1 MVEAALYQDGVRV
14 STPASLADTF
24 RELREQQDGMAWI
37 GLARPTEA
45 EILSLAAEFD
55 LHPLAVEDAMEA
67 HQRPKLERYGDT
79 LFVVLR
85 AARYLDA
92 PEEVDFGELH
102 VFVGPDFLITVRHG
116 AAPDLSAVRRRME
129 ETPELLKLGPEAVLY
144 AILDAVVDGYAPVVA
159 GVQNDIDEI
168 ETEVFRGDPEV
179 SRRIYELSREMVEF
193 QRATRPLVGMLH
205 GLMAGFAKYGTDEEL
220 QRYLRDVA
228 DHVTHTSER
237 VDGFRQ
243 ALTDILTVNA
253 TLVTQ
258 QQNAEMR
265 ALAEAG
271 FEQNEEIKKISSWAA
286 ILFAPTLVGTIYGMN
301 FEHMP
306 ELQLELRIPLRDRP
320 DGGGLRQFVRDFQ
333 AAGLALTTSC
343 RAQFFCGLCSRIGA
357 TIRPP
362 GRHRPGSS
370 SAGEAAGGTAGSWET
385 AAAGA
390 WTRHEATA
398 RTTRP
403 ARGSL
408 PQPGPAPPAV
418 AGAAHPRR
426 PHRAHRMGRRLPPA
440 RLPHPGSRV
449 TDMPELHTR
458 LLADVIAL
466 GSPYPLVLTGGYAV
480 RAHHLI
486 NRPSQDLDV
495 ATENPAPMA
504 DIAATLPP
512 AWKQLDVLVRPGRGQ
527 EPTRHGVRL
536 CRGRCEAVFGTG
548 ESQVADWGVD
558 APGTGSTS
566 HLCSASPLRGLGTRT
581 VPVSGEA
588 GAITRFLSRRV

>member
-1 MVEAALYQDGVRV
+1 MAWKNASKRSGWRRALPPQPPKSDPPPTPNPSAAQPSEIVSVVEAALYEDGVRV
-14 STPASLADTF
+14 STPATLADTY
-24 RELREQQDGMAWI
+24 RELREKPSGMAWI
-37 GLARPTEA
+37 GLARPTES
-45 EILSLAAEFD
+45 ELLSLAEEFD
-55 LHPLAVEDAMEA
+55 LHPLSVEDAMEA

-92 PEEVDFGELH
+92 PEEVEFGELH
-102 VFVGPDFLITVRHG
+102 VFVGPDFVITVRHG

-243 ALTDILTVNA
+243 ALTDILTVNT

-306 ELQLELRIPLRDRP
+306 ELHWVFGYP
-320 DGGGLRQFVRDFQ
+320 F
-333 AAGLALTTSC
+333 A
-343 RAQFFCGLCSRIGA
+343 
-357 TIRPP
+357 
-362 GRHRPGSS
+362 
-370 SAGEAAGGTAGSWET
+370 
-385 AAAGA
+385 
-390 WTRHEATA
+390 
-398 RTTRP
+398 
-403 ARGSL
+403 
-408 PQPGPAPPAV
+408 
-418 AGAAHPRR
+418 
-426 PHRAHRMGRRLPPA
+426 
-440 RLPHPGSRV
+440 
-449 TDMPELHTR
+449 
-458 LLADVIAL
+458 IAL
-466 GSPYPLVLTGGYAV
+466 MGVVCTGLYV
-480 RAHHLI
+480 
-486 NRPSQDLDV
+486 
-495 ATENPAPMA
+495 
-504 DIAATLPP
+504 
-512 AWKQLDVLVRPGRGQ
+512 
-527 EPTRHGVRL
+527 
-536 CRGRCEAVFGTG
+536 VFKRR
-548 ESQVADWGVD
+548 DW
-558 APGTGSTS
+558 
-566 HLCSASPLRGLGTRT
+566 L
-581 VPVSGEA
+581 
-588 GAITRFLSRRV
+588 

>member
-1 MVEAALYQDGVRV
+1 MSERRARAASKNGRKSAWRRALTTPAAPPTQPPAPHPDPPAPEPAEADSVVQAALYRDGVRV
-14 STPASLADTF
+14 ASPLTLADTF
-24 RELREQQDGMAWI
+24 RQLRDEPDGMAWI
-37 GLARPTEA
+37 GLARPTES
-45 EILSLAAEFD
+45 ELLSLAAEFD
-55 LHPLAVEDAMEA
+55 LHPLAVEDALEA

-102 VFVGPDFLITVRHG
+102 LFVGPDFLITVRHG

-129 ETPELLKLGPEAVLY
+129 DTPELLKLGPEAVLY
-144 AILDAVVDGYAPVVA
+144 AILDSVVDGYVPVVF

-205 GLMAGFAKYGTDEEL
+205 ALMAGFAKYGTDEEL

-237 VDGFRQ
+237 VDSFRQ

-306 ELQLELRIPLRDRP
+306 ELGWRFGYPFAIGLMGVVCVSLYLIFKRRDW
-320 DGGGLRQFVRDFQ
+320 L
-333 AAGLALTTSC
+333 
-343 RAQFFCGLCSRIGA
+343 
-357 TIRPP
+357 
-362 GRHRPGSS
+362 
-370 SAGEAAGGTAGSWET
+370 
-385 AAAGA
+385 
-390 WTRHEATA
+390 
-398 RTTRP
+398 
-403 ARGSL
+403 
-408 PQPGPAPPAV
+408 
-418 AGAAHPRR
+418 
-426 PHRAHRMGRRLPPA
+426 
-440 RLPHPGSRV
+440 
-449 TDMPELHTR
+449 
-458 LLADVIAL
+458 
-466 GSPYPLVLTGGYAV
+466 
-480 RAHHLI
+480 
-486 NRPSQDLDV
+486 
-495 ATENPAPMA
+495 
-504 DIAATLPP
+504 
-512 AWKQLDVLVRPGRGQ
+512 
-527 EPTRHGVRL
+527 
-536 CRGRCEAVFGTG
+536 
-548 ESQVADWGVD
+548 
-558 APGTGSTS
+558 
-566 HLCSASPLRGLGTRT
+566 
-581 VPVSGEA
+581 
-588 GAITRFLSRRV
+588 

>member
-1 MVEAALYQDGVRV
+1 MVQAVLYQDGVRV
-14 STPASLADTF
+14 SSPDTLAQTY
-24 RELREQQDGMAWI
+24 RELREAPAGMAWI
-37 GLARPTEA
+37 GLARPTED
-45 EILSLAAEFD
+45 ELLSLASEFD

-102 VFVGPDFLITVRHG
+102 VFVGPDFVITVRHG

-205 GLMAGFAKYGTDEEL
+205 GLMAGFTKYETDEEL

-306 ELQLELRIPLRDRP
+306 ELDWSFGYPFAIGLMGIVCVSLYLIFKRRDW
-320 DGGGLRQFVRDFQ
+320 L
-333 AAGLALTTSC
+333 
-343 RAQFFCGLCSRIGA
+343 
-357 TIRPP
+357 
-362 GRHRPGSS
+362 
-370 SAGEAAGGTAGSWET
+370 
-385 AAAGA
+385 
-390 WTRHEATA
+390 
-398 RTTRP
+398 
-403 ARGSL
+403 
-408 PQPGPAPPAV
+408 
-418 AGAAHPRR
+418 
-426 PHRAHRMGRRLPPA
+426 
-440 RLPHPGSRV
+440 
-449 TDMPELHTR
+449 
-458 LLADVIAL
+458 
-466 GSPYPLVLTGGYAV
+466 
-480 RAHHLI
+480 
-486 NRPSQDLDV
+486 
-495 ATENPAPMA
+495 
-504 DIAATLPP
+504 
-512 AWKQLDVLVRPGRGQ
+512 
-527 EPTRHGVRL
+527 
-536 CRGRCEAVFGTG
+536 
-548 ESQVADWGVD
+548 
-558 APGTGSTS
+558 
-566 HLCSASPLRGLGTRT
+566 
-581 VPVSGEA
+581 
-588 GAITRFLSRRV
+588 

>member
-1 MVEAALYQDGVRV
+1 MASGNGRKSVWRRALTPPQPPASNSTPAPAEPAPPEPSEVASVVQAALYRDGVRV
-14 STPASLADTF
+14 SAPATLAETF
-24 RELREQQDGMAWI
+24 RELRDQPSGMAWI
-37 GLARPTEA
+37 GLARPTEG
-45 EILSLAAEFD
+45 ELLSLAAEFD
-55 LHPLAVEDAMEA
+55 LHPLSVEDAMEA

-102 VFVGPDFLITVRHG
+102 VFVGPDFVITVRHG

-129 ETPELLKLGPEAVLY
+129 ESPELLKLGPEAVLY

-205 GLMAGFAKYGTDEEL
+205 GLIAGFSKYGTDDEL

-271 FEQNEEIKKISSWAA
+271 FEQNEEIKRISSWAA

-301 FEHMP
+301 FKHMP
-306 ELQLELRIPLRDRP
+306 ELSWSFGYPFAIGLMGAVCVSLYVIFKRRDW
-320 DGGGLRQFVRDFQ
+320 L
-333 AAGLALTTSC
+333 
-343 RAQFFCGLCSRIGA
+343 
-357 TIRPP
+357 
-362 GRHRPGSS
+362 
-370 SAGEAAGGTAGSWET
+370 
-385 AAAGA
+385 
-390 WTRHEATA
+390 
-398 RTTRP
+398 
-403 ARGSL
+403 
-408 PQPGPAPPAV
+408 
-418 AGAAHPRR
+418 
-426 PHRAHRMGRRLPPA
+426 
-440 RLPHPGSRV
+440 
-449 TDMPELHTR
+449 
-458 LLADVIAL
+458 
-466 GSPYPLVLTGGYAV
+466 
-480 RAHHLI
+480 
-486 NRPSQDLDV
+486 
-495 ATENPAPMA
+495 
-504 DIAATLPP
+504 
-512 AWKQLDVLVRPGRGQ
+512 
-527 EPTRHGVRL
+527 
-536 CRGRCEAVFGTG
+536 
-548 ESQVADWGVD
+548 
-558 APGTGSTS
+558 
-566 HLCSASPLRGLGTRT
+566 
-581 VPVSGEA
+581 
-588 GAITRFLSRRV
+588 

>member
-1 MVEAALYQDGVRV
+1 MSERRARPAAKRKSVWRRALTPPAASNRPEEPPTGRPPAVPEPPSIVQAALYRDGVRV
-14 STPASLADTF
+14 SSPATLAETF
-24 RELREQQDGMAWI
+24 RELREQPSGMAWI
-37 GLARPTEA
+37 GLARPPES
-45 EILSLAAEFD
+45 ELLSLAAEFD

-67 HQRPKLERYGDT
+67 HQRPKLERYGET

-102 VFVGPDFLITVRHG
+102 VFVGPDFVITVRHG

-168 ETEVFRGDPEV
+168 ETEVFGGDPAV

-271 FEQNEEIKKISSWAA
+271 FEQNEEIKKISAWAA

-301 FEHMP
+301 FDHMP
-306 ELQLELRIPLRDRP
+306 ELDWRFGYPFAIGLMGVVCISLYVIFKRRDW
-320 DGGGLRQFVRDFQ
+320 L
-333 AAGLALTTSC
+333 
-343 RAQFFCGLCSRIGA
+343 
-357 TIRPP
+357 
-362 GRHRPGSS
+362 
-370 SAGEAAGGTAGSWET
+370 
-385 AAAGA
+385 
-390 WTRHEATA
+390 
-398 RTTRP
+398 
-403 ARGSL
+403 
-408 PQPGPAPPAV
+408 
-418 AGAAHPRR
+418 
-426 PHRAHRMGRRLPPA
+426 
-440 RLPHPGSRV
+440 
-449 TDMPELHTR
+449 
-458 LLADVIAL
+458 
-466 GSPYPLVLTGGYAV
+466 
-480 RAHHLI
+480 
-486 NRPSQDLDV
+486 
-495 ATENPAPMA
+495 
-504 DIAATLPP
+504 
-512 AWKQLDVLVRPGRGQ
+512 
-527 EPTRHGVRL
+527 
-536 CRGRCEAVFGTG
+536 
-548 ESQVADWGVD
+548 
-558 APGTGSTS
+558 
-566 HLCSASPLRGLGTRT
+566 
-581 VPVSGEA
+581 
-588 GAITRFLSRRV
+588 